1 MDVGVMKNIE
11 NLSPHHYD
19 TNMMVLPVDA
29 QPNVGVDQ
37 TANHVKAEE
46 SVLNDNGMPDV
57 ERIKPILFLIR

>member
-29 QPNVGVDQ
+29 QPKCRRRPN
-37 TANHVKAEE
+37 
-46 SVLNDNGMPDV
+46 
-57 ERIKPILFLIR
+57 RKPCKGGGIRFK

>member
-1 MDVGVMKNIE
+1 MLN
-11 NLSPHHYD
+11 
-19 TNMMVLPVDA
+19 
-29 QPNVGVDQ
+29 QNVGVDQ